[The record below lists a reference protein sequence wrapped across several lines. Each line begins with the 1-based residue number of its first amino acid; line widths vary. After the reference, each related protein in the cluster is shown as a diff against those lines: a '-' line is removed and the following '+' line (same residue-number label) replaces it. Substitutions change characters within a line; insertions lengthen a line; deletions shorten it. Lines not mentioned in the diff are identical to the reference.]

1 MTLSEKVY
9 AKLRQMIVSGKFG
22 DDAVLSERSLATQL
36 DVSRVPV
43 REAIQS
49 LAREGLLTVTPR
61 SGIQIRRL
69 SVDEVREIYEV
80 RQALEGMA
88 AFLCAKRPVRTAM
101 KAIRIELEKLSS
113 AKTVDHAKI
122 QLMSSAFHRL
132 MFDLCDNS
140 QLRAV
145 YETVEPKIDLNLRL
159 TAVHAPARIEQA
171 HREHIAIARAI
182 ESGAA
187 ARAERLTRAHL
198 ENGKSARLKILSTLD
213 QASLEKPK
221 GKPVAAGGSRSRSRT
236 SSVGAG

>member
-1 MTLSEKVY
+1 MMLSDKVY
-9 AKLRQMIVSGKFG
+9 AKLRHMIVSGKFR
-22 DDAVLSERSLATQL
+22 DDAILSERSLATQL

-49 LAREGLLTVTPR
+49 LAREGLLTVMPR
-61 SGIQIRRL
+61 SGIQIRKL
-69 SVDEVREIYEV
+69 SLEEVREIYEV

-88 AFLCAKRPVRTAM
+88 AYLCSKRPARTPM
-101 KAIRIELEKLSS
+101 KTMRLELEKLAS
-113 AKTVDHAKI
+113 AKSVDHAEI
-122 QLMSSAFHRL
+122 QEMSSAFHRL

-140 QLRAV
+140 QLRDV

-159 TAVHAPARIEQA
+159 TAIHAPSRIEQA

-198 ENGKSARLKILSTLD
+198 ENGKAARLKILSGLD
-213 QASLEKPK
+213 QAPASDA
-221 GKPVAAGGSRSRSRT
+221 GRNTAAAGGVRPRRRT
-236 SSVGAG
+236 SATSA

>member
-9 AKLRQMIVSGKFG
+9 SKLRHMIVSGKFR
-22 DDAVLSERSLATQL
+22 DDVVLSERSLATQL

-61 SGIQIRRL
+61 SGIQIRKL
-69 SVDEVREIYEV
+69 SLEEVREIYEV

-88 AFLCAKRPVRTAM
+88 AYLCSKRPVRTTMTAM
-101 KAIRIELEKLSS
+101 RVELEKLSA
-113 AKTVDHAKI
+113 AKIVDHARI
-122 QLMSSAFHRL
+122 QAMSSEFHRL
-132 MFDLCDNS
+132 MFELCDNS

-159 TAVHAPARIEQA
+159 TAVHAPQRIEQA
-171 HREHIAIARAI
+171 HEEHIAIARAI
-182 ESGAA
+182 ESGSA

-198 ENGKSARLKILSTLD
+198 ENGKSARLKILSMLNRTTTD
-213 QASLEKPK
+213 
-221 GKPVAAGGSRSRSRT
+221 GKRPGITESSRRRAVSAG
-236 SSVGAG
+236 V